1 MSFFLAFSDVVTNA
15 TVLQELVKYT
25 FFVGYIAMGT
35 AFVFFLSERNYV
47 LPEYRRTVTLSALIV
62 GVAAFH
68 YYAMKTTYVPGETFP
83 TEFRYIDW
91 IITTPLMLIKFPA
104 MLGIREGAKSLLYKL
119 VAFDV
124 AMILLGYIGEV
135 TTGSTQWIMFGA
147 SCACWLGIVAILLT
161 TVKSKA
167 STASPEIQAGIN
179 SLIAFVTIGW
189 AIYPIGFAV
198 RYISDSPAA
207 LDGVQLVYNIGDAV
221 NKIGFGLVA
230 YGAALAVTHAKQNE
244 EK

>member
-1 MSFFLAFSDVVTNA
+1 MSFFLAFSDVITEA

-35 AFVFFLSERNYV
+35 AFVFFLAERGNV
-47 LPEYRRTVTLSALIV
+47 LPEYRRTVTLSALVV

-68 YYAMKTTYVPGETFP
+68 YYAMKNTYVPGQTFP

-104 MLGIREGAKSLLYKL
+104 MLGIRQGAKSLIYKL

-135 TTGSTQWIMFGA
+135 TTGTLQWAMFGS
-147 SCACWLGIVAILLT
+147 SCLCWLAIVGVLLT
-161 TVKSKA
+161 TVKSEA
-167 STASPEIQAGIN
+167 SSSSPEIQSGIN

-198 RYISDSPAA
+198 RYISDSPVA
-207 LDGVQLVYNIGDAV
+207 LDGVQLVYNIGDAI

-230 YGAALAVTHAKQNE
+230 YSAALAVTHAKQSKE
-244 EK
+244 A